1 MVCHP
6 STSNFLIFNFIENL
20 IPRHFSNN
28 AIFHSAQ
35 FSSGK
40 VQLCAIHWK
49 NGGKIRRISTFFV
62 STHQNSALS
71 LVAACSVCQEKLK
84 IVIVDSSTRTSN
96 SIITEFLFNFYWIT
110 KQARSHGMSF
120 QLGASLFSSQKKIS
134 QHPKKDFLRK
144 KILRNSSSGG
154 LRAIFLFSAENVRGG
169 VKKLFFYFCN

>member
-6 STSNFLIFNFIENL
+6 STSNFSIFNFIENL

-62 STHQNSALS
+62 STDQNSALS

-84 IVIVDSSTRTSN
+84 IVIVDSSTRRSN
-96 SIITEFLFNFYWIT
+96 SIIIEFLFNFYWIT

-134 QHPKKDFLRK
+134 QHPKKDFPR
-144 KILRNSSSGG
+144 
-154 LRAIFLFSAENVRGG
+154 
-169 VKKLFFYFCN
+169 